1 MSFGK
6 KITPYYEFNLS
17 SVKKNYSNW
26 QEICTK
32 NGRNDTPA
40 YSIKANYEKRILKT
54 IKKLEGTF
62 EVCSYYEYKYLRKL
76 NIASKNIIVN
86 GTAFSKKNLK
96 KILKSGALVIADSEK
111 IIKDI
116 CELNIKCNIGIR
128 CNLDYIKTDE
138 NIFMNKIS
146 RFGITNI
153 EENISFLL
161 KNKKINLIC
170 LQAHFSGNT
179 REPAIFKLIT
189 NALCEIILQYNL
201 KSISSIDIGG
211 GYKISKKYWSIEEYY
226 KSVLNVLKEKQ
237 MEQLKL
243 IFEPGNSIIGDCG
256 KYYTSIIDIKNI
268 NGTKYCVADGS
279 TIHLPFLKGKMHKN
293 YRILNSETKKEEKQ
307 YVVGNTCKESD
318 VISEFTN
325 ASSLKIGSLIEFC
338 YAGAYSI
345 NEVPNFII
353 KKPKIY
359 YLK

>member
-26 QEICTK
+26 LELCTE
-32 NGRNDTPA
+32 NGRNDMPA
-40 YSIKANYEKRILKT
+40 YSIKANYEKNILKT
-54 IKKLEGTF
+54 IRKLGGTF
-62 EVCSYYEYKYLRKL
+62 EVCSYYEYQYLRKL
-76 NIASKNIIVN
+76 NIPSKNIIVN

-96 KILKSGALVIADSEK
+96 KILKSKALLIADSEK

-146 RFGITNI
+146 RFGIANI
-153 EENISFLL
+153 EKIISFLL
-161 KNKKINLIC
+161 KYKKVNLIC

-179 REPAIFKLIT
+179 REPVIFKLIA

-211 GYKISKKYWSIEEYY
+211 GYKISKKYWTIEEYY
-226 KSVLNVLKEKQ
+226 KSVLNILKEKQ
-237 MEQLKL
+237 MEHLKI
-243 IFEPGNSIIGDCG
+243 IFEPGNSIIRDCG
-256 KYYTSIIDIKNI
+256 KYCTSIIDIKNI
-268 NGTKYCVADGS
+268 NGTRYCIVDGS
-279 TIHLPFLKGKMHKN
+279 SIQMPFLKGKMHKY
-293 YRILNSETKKEEKQ
+293 YRILNSESKKEKKQ
-307 YVVGNTCKESD
+307 CIVGSTCKESD
-318 VISEFTN
+318 IISEFTN
-325 ASSLKIGSLIEFC
+325 ESALKIGSLIEF
-338 YAGAYSI
+338 YYVGAYSI
-345 NEVPNFII
+345 NEIPNFII